1 MGMSSGVVGLRDLD
15 GKFAKMFKVKVACE
29 AAGIPYPTEVDTYFK
44 GEPECD
50 EDDLRRKMVE
60 MDIGEAVTAGRGS
73 STNSWTVTL
82 AKLPKECIAV
92 VFENSY

>member
-15 GKFAKMFKVKVACE
+15 GQFAKMLKAKIACE
-29 AAGIPYPTEVDTYFK
+29 EADIPYPTEVTTYFK
-44 GEPECD
+44 NEPECD
-50 EDDLRRKMVE
+50 EDELRRKMAE
-60 MDIGEAVTAGRGS
+60 IDIDEAVTTGGRD
-73 STNSWTVTL
+73 STDAWTVTL

>member
-15 GKFAKMFKVKVACE
+15 GQFAKMLKAKIACE
-29 AAGIPYPTEVDTYFK
+29 EADIPYPKEVTEYFK
-44 GEPECD
+44 NEPECD
-50 EDDLRRKMVE
+50 EDELRRKLAE
-60 MDIGEAVTAGRGS
+60 IDIDEAVTEGS
-73 STNSWTVTL
+73 VNSTDSWTVTL